1 MSLLFSEPLEEG
13 IAVAWDPV
21 RHPRARG
28 GRFAEVL
35 NHIRLNG
42 SHNLGNGVK
51 VERGLLGFRVVH
63 PGGSKAHMSAEG
75 AAQHALDLHSDLA
88 RRATG
93 APHFLMRYKPGG
105 ERRSIEDFKVGDR
118 VRQEGYRDPFEV
130 TGHWRGNVALKHPTT
145 GTIHHALPSQLEHAT
160 PRDVPAVAALSDT
173 SPERLAQERT
183 DRALHRRRNARAAVT
198 GEPLHYDRA
207 GHRAQG
213 FDDAMAGRP
222 RALGG
227 TAAGYRE
234 GYDAGLGERLYAQ
247 NPRGGIAPARVH
259 AKAQALVDSGLAD
272 DLADARS
279 QLADMGEGG
288 MLAPGGEAGPPKMTR
303 IAAGWYATPD
313 GKHALI
319 GDNPSDVVSKLEADG
334 GDLSHAPGIG
344 TGSATQREW
353 QYVHD
358 PQGRL
363 REDHNAGITHGW
375 HDSKRAAQAAYERH
389 HGELSRQGLASPGGS
404 RHARKIERI
413 KPGGSERFGTVE
425 VRKSPAGDL
434 TVSARG
440 ESRQAHS
447 AEHAASM
454 VSSHFQGN
462 GLGPVGEHPD
472 RVAAREDLARARAEN
487 DPFSAEVTKAVHR
500 LHDVMGQHPLSR
512 EDALAMGRHSPGG
525 ERASVTIGGVTYT
538 GAPEMLQVPADY
550 RQFEVAMSRVGRDQ
564 RIDDRIQVGATGRLA
579 AEKKAEQIWRDA
591 GNRGRFHTVD
601 VREMPREHPVR
612 DPGEDAADLFNRGMA
627 SPGGERVSRAKI
639 GRSGMPVWE
648 GDRLA
653 GLHQIVDRHQAHEI
667 DGHLVD
673 AQTANLLLQVHAALK
688 PENKV
693 KFGTVPLPRL
703 VDLAWGAVR

>member
-145 GTIHHALPSQLEHAT
+145 GTTHHALPSQLEHAT

-375 HDSKRAAQAAYERH
+375 HDSKRDAQAAYERH

-413 KPGGSERFGTVE
+413 KPGGSERFGQVE
-425 VRKSPAGDL
+425 VRRAPSGSF

-440 ESRQAHS
+440 ESRQAGS

-462 GLGPVGEHPD
+462 GLGSVGEHPD
-472 RVAAREDLARARAEN
+472 RVAAREDLARARVEN

-525 ERASVTIGGVTYT
+525 ERRWTQHPLYGDLS
-538 GAPEMLQVPADY
+538 PE
-550 RQFEVAMSRVGRDQ
+550 EKKRV
-564 RIDDRIQVGATGRLA
+564 DDRSALEREYVRKVWDGNPDGH
-579 AEKKAEQIWRDA
+579 EQAQIMGDA
-591 GNRGRFHTVD
+591 DLRNAIDRSSS
-601 VREMPREHPVR
+601 PLIR

-627 SPGGERVSRAKI
+627 SPGGERVTRNKI